1 MAKEPYVYGKRALCL
16 WQKSPM
22 PMAKEP
28 YVYDKRAL
36 TLLALAYRGDFLDAC
51 WHIAKEPYAY
61 GKRALCLWQK
71 SPMPTAKEPYVYG
84 KRALTLLAQAYRGDF
99 LDACW
104 HIAFALHYAAAQNA
118 GC

>member
-1 MAKEPYVYGKRALCL
+1 MTKNPLCL
-16 WQKSPM
+16 WRKSPLY
-22 PMAKEP
+22 MATREP
-28 YVYDKRAL
+28 YVYD
-36 TLLALAYRGDFLDAC
+36 
-51 WHIAKEPYAY
+51 
-61 GKRALCLWQK
+61 KRALCLWQK